1 MAMPSPIEFTANTD
15 AVAADVNSNFDA
27 IKSYVDTY
35 CILKDASLAF
45 TSVPSGPS
53 TDPVAAND
61 FTRKAYVDAL
71 RNAYSGEMTFTS
83 TPASVTVATSPAFTS
98 LATVDSGTAI
108 PVNATA
114 SDLVLEAT
122 ASVEYS
128 GGNGNS
134 TILTTLEVSFDN
146 GATWETAARQNSA
159 CLLVAPETAAYGS
172 VTIIKIAKKA
182 YASPY
187 IVKARLLATQR
198 ASFSTAFTAQYI
210 NLALTVRRQAALA

>member
-1 MAMPSPIEFTANTD
+1 MAMPSPIQFVANTN
-15 AVAADVNSNFDA
+15 AVAADVNSNFNA

-35 CILKDASLAF
+35 CILKDGSLSF

-53 TDPVAAND
+53 TDPTAAND

-71 RNAYSGEMTFTS
+71 RNAYAGEQTFVS
-83 TPASVTVATSPAFTS
+83 TPSSVSVAVTPGYTS

-114 SDLVLEAT
+114 TNLVLEAT
-122 ASVEYS
+122 ASVEYT

-146 GATWETAARQNSA
+146 GATWETAARQNSP
-159 CLLVAPETAAYGS
+159 CLLVAPETTAYGS
-172 VTIIKIAKKA
+172 VTITKIAKKA

-198 ASFSTAFTAQYI
+198 ASYSTAFTAQYI
-210 NLALTVRRQAALA
+210 NLALTVRRDAVLA